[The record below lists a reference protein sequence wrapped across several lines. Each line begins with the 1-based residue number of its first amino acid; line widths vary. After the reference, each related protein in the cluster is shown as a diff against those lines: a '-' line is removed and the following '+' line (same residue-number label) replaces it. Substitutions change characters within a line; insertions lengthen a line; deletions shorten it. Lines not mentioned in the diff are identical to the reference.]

1 MFPEL
6 TTERFLLQQI
16 LPEDQ
21 QFIFE
26 GLSHPDIIPFYGV
39 RYDSFEATK
48 KQMEWYDKSYDEGTG
63 GPWKIVDKTTGEKL
77 GVVAYYYHKVE
88 HKKAEVGF
96 WLFPQYW
103 NKGVT
108 TEVLKKVIEL
118 KLSSATKEIILV
130 DDGSTDRTV
139 KTIEGMNLSKSIVK
153 FIKHA
158 KNSGKGAAVRTG
170 IKNSSGDYIIIQD
183 ADLEYDLVAVGPST

>member
-1 MFPEL
+1 MVPDL
-6 TTERFLLQQI
+6 STERFLLKPV
-16 LPEDQ
+16 LPGDQ

-48 KQMEWYDKSYDEGTG
+48 RQMEWYEKSYKEGTG
-63 GPWKIVDKTTGEKL
+63 GPWKIVDKKTGGKI

-88 HKKAEVGF
+88 HKRAEVGF

-108 TEVLKKVIEL
+108 TEVLKKVIHYCQEEKDIHRLEAFVEEGNIASTRVLEKLGFIYEGTMKECEIKDGKYISLLIYALL
-118 KLSSATKEIILV
+118 K
-130 DDGSTDRTV
+130 
-139 KTIEGMNLSKSIVK
+139 
-153 FIKHA
+153 
-158 KNSGKGAAVRTG
+158 
-170 IKNSSGDYIIIQD
+170 
-183 ADLEYDLVAVGPST
+183 

>member
-48 KQMEWYDKSYDEGTG
+48 KQMEWYEKSYNEGTG
-63 GPWKIVDKTTGEKL
+63 GPWKIVDRTTGEKL
-77 GVVAYYYHKVE
+77 GVVAYYYHKAE

-96 WLFPQYW
+96 WLFPQFW
-103 NKGVT
+103 SKGVT
-108 TEVLKKVIEL
+108 TEVLKKVIEYCQREKDIHRL
-118 KLSSATKEIILV
+118 EAFVEEGNLASSAVLEKLGFVYEGTMKEC
-130 DDGSTDRTV
+130 
-139 KTIEGMNLSKSIVK
+139 E
-153 FIKHA
+153 
-158 KNSGKGAAVRTG
+158 
-170 IKNSSGDYIIIQD
+170 IKNGKYISLLIYALIN
-183 ADLEYDLVAVGPST
+183 VNTKCTN

>member
-6 TTERFLLQQI
+6 TTERFLLQQV

-26 GLSHPDIIPFYGV
+26 GLSHPEIIAFYGV

-48 KQMEWYDKSYDEGTG
+48 KQMDWYEKSYEEGTG
-63 GPWKIVDKTTGEKL
+63 HPWKIVHKISGEKI
-77 GVVAYYYHKVE
+77 GVIAYYFFKRE

-103 NKGVT
+103 NQGIT
-108 TEVLKKVIEL
+108 SEVLNAVIDHCQKKKDIHRLEAFVEEGNVASSRVL
-118 KLSSATKEIILV
+118 EKLGFICEGTMRECEIKEGKYI
-130 DDGSTDRTV
+130 
-139 KTIEGMNLSKSIVK
+139 NLHIY
-153 FIKHA
+153 A
-158 KNSGKGAAVRTG
+158 LLAR
-170 IKNSSGDYIIIQD
+170 D
-183 ADLEYDLVAVGPST
+183 